1 MLATHAA
8 NPALEG
14 PPHQSKRSPQRAWSL
29 AIAASLLLHLGVAS
43 SVREGW
49 LAFGGGLG
57 SGLGAGL
64 AARAGGAGTGSE
76 GDFLIP
82 LDLASMPGGAEAN
95 AEGSAGREAP
105 ADAPRAAA
113 SVPPAIPPEF
123 LRSDPV
129 ARVEPVMEPLSEPVP
144 EPLLVPPPQLVLGI
158 DDGDESSPNWL
169 GGPQETPHT
178 GLPSSVN
185 QPAWSLNPGPP
196 GASGTGGSGG
206 GSGGGTS
213 TDSAGVGAPTGAEAG
228 ALSPAGPQSPPA
240 VQPAPLLAPRP
251 AQAGPA
257 ADTTTQVPAQAAPIR
272 QRAEEPAPPK
282 GPDDALGT
290 PIKPEP
296 EATPALT
303 PTPAPTAP
311 DPLALQPITPTL
323 PAAPVD
329 ASVVPES
336 TIASPASIAPTPVA
350 NSASSTTPNSAANP
364 AERNPSTTNASGAAA
379 SSPGAAG
386 GAAGGSDLQGSPSD
400 AESQAAAVV
409 PNVSFRPGTPL
420 AAKGVRI
427 ITRAPRFSITAR
439 VASSP
444 RNPTLELTFN
454 REGKVVSG
462 KFVEGQASG
471 YDDIDGPI
479 LDAAMRW
486 TATGKKLAEVL
497 GDDPKATF
505 TVRITYLLNAQ

>member
-1 MLATHAA
+1 
-8 NPALEG
+8 
-14 PPHQSKRSPQRAWSL
+14 
-29 AIAASLLLHLGVAS
+29 
-43 SVREGW
+43 
-49 LAFGGGLG
+49 
-57 SGLGAGL
+57 
-64 AARAGGAGTGSE
+64 
-76 GDFLIP
+76 
-82 LDLASMPGGAEAN
+82 
-95 AEGSAGREAP
+95 
-105 ADAPRAAA
+105 
-113 SVPPAIPPEF
+113 
-123 LRSDPV
+123 
-129 ARVEPVMEPLSEPVP
+129 
-144 EPLLVPPPQLVLGI
+144 
-158 DDGDESSPNWL
+158 
-169 GGPQETPHT
+169 
-178 GLPSSVN
+178 
-185 QPAWSLNPGPP
+185 
-196 GASGTGGSGG
+196 
-206 GSGGGTS
+206 
-213 TDSAGVGAPTGAEAG
+213 
-228 ALSPAGPQSPPA
+228 
-240 VQPAPLLAPRP
+240 
-251 AQAGPA
+251 
-257 ADTTTQVPAQAAPIR
+257 VPAQAAPIR

-303 PTPAPTAP
+303 PTPAITPAPIAP
-311 DPLALQPITPTL
+311 DALALQPITPTL
-323 PAAPVD
+323 PTAPVD

-350 NSASSTTPNSAANP
+350 NSASNPAPTTATNS
-364 AERNPSTTNASGAAA
+364 AERNPSTTNASGSAA
-379 SSPGAAG
+379 STPGAAG